1 VEFFIHKS
9 LANKP
14 AQFACK
20 DYVRIRDMG
29 ASVATAHR
37 ERVLTPPEL
46 PRENEAHLSPTDR
59 DHLGERLRAM
69 YDQLRDEPLP
79 SRLQDLVYRLTQTSP
94 E

>member
-1 VEFFIHKS
+1 V
-9 LANKP
+9 P
-14 AQFACK
+14 
-20 DYVRIRDMG
+20 
-29 ASVATAHR
+29 
-37 ERVLTPPEL
+37 TPPEL